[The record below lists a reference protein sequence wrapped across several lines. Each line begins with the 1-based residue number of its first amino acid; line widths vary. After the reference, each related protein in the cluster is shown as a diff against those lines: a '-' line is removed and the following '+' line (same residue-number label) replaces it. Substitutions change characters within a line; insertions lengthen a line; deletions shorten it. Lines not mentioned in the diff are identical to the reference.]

1 MGFFDNFKLEENI
14 PTEDNENELFLHSLN
29 ALRTM
34 EVIDIKTGTK
44 LGYIK
49 DIVVD
54 IENSRVVSI
63 LLPGVQRGWFSKEE
77 DIEIPW
83 KKVLKAGMEIILID
97 SSEVENFNLNNNL

>member
-1 MGFFDNFKLEENI
+1 MGFFDNFKLEENMSS
-14 PTEDNENELFLHSLN
+14 EEKEKENELLLHSLN

-49 DIVVD
+49 DIVID
-54 IENSRVVSI
+54 IENSKIVSI
-63 LLPGVQRGWFSKEE
+63 LLPGLPKGWFSKEE

-83 KKVLKAGMEIILID
+83 DKVIKAGMEIILID
-97 SSEVENFNLNNNL
+97 SSELDNFNYNI

>member
-1 MGFFDNFKLEENI
+1 MGFFDNFKLEENVS
-14 PTEDNENELFLHSLN
+14 TEEKENELFLHSLN

-54 IENSRVVSI
+54 IENSKVVSI
-63 LLPGVQRGWFSKEE
+63 LLPGLQKGWFSKEE

-83 KKVLKAGMEIILID
+83 EKVIKAGMEIILID
-97 SSEVENFNLNNNL
+97 SSEVENLNFNI

>member
-1 MGFFDNFKLEENI
+1 MGFFDNLEEENI
-14 PTEDNENELFLHSLN
+14 NDNEEVLLHSLN

-49 DIVVD
+49 DLVID
-54 IENSRVVSI
+54 IEDSKVLSI
-63 LLPGVQRGWFSKEE
+63 LIPGTQKGWFSKEE

-83 KKVLKAGMEIILID
+83 NKVKKAGMEVIIID
-97 SSEVENFNLNNNL
+97 SSEIEGFKL

>member
-1 MGFFDNFKLEENI
+1 MNYFTFI
-14 PTEDNENELFLHSLN
+14 N

>member
-1 MGFFDNFKLEENI
+1 MGFFDNLDEENI
-14 PTEDNENELFLHSLN
+14 NNNEEEVLLHSLN

-49 DIVVD
+49 DLVID
-54 IENSRVVSI
+54 IEDSKVLSI
-63 LLPGVQRGWFSKEE
+63 LIPGTQKGWFSKEE

-83 KKVLKAGMEIILID
+83 NKVKKAGVEVIIID
-97 SSEVENFNLNNNL
+97 SSEIEGFKL

>member
-1 MGFFDNFKLEENI
+1 MGLFENLNQENI
-14 PTEDNENELFLHSLN
+14 NNEDEEVLLHSLN

-49 DIVVD
+49 DLVID
-54 IENSRVVSI
+54 IEDSKVLSI
-63 LLPGVQRGWFSKEE
+63 LIPGTQKGWFSKEE

-83 KKVLKAGMEIILID
+83 NKVKKAGMEVIIID
-97 SSEVENFNLNNNL
+97 SSEIEGFKL

>member
-1 MGFFDNFKLEENI
+1 MGFFDNLEEENI
-14 PTEDNENELFLHSLN
+14 NNNEEELLHSLN

-49 DIVVD
+49 DLVID
-54 IENSRVVSI
+54 IEDSKVLSI
-63 LLPGVQRGWFSKEE
+63 LIPGTQKGWFSKEE

-83 KKVLKAGMEIILID
+83 DKVKKAGVEVIIID
-97 SSEVENFNLNNNL
+97 SSEIEGFKL

>member
-1 MGFFDNFKLEENI
+1 MGFFDNLEEENI
-14 PTEDNENELFLHSLN
+14 NNNEEEVLLHSLN

-49 DIVVD
+49 DLVID
-54 IENSRVVSI
+54 IEDSKVLSI
-63 LLPGVQRGWFSKEE
+63 LIPGTQKGWFSKEE

-83 KKVLKAGMEIILID
+83 NKVKKAGMEVIIID
-97 SSEVENFNLNNNL
+97 SSEIEGFKL

>member
-1 MGFFDNFKLEENI
+1 MGFFDNLNEENI
-14 PTEDNENELFLHSLN
+14 NINEDEVLLHSLN

-49 DIVVD
+49 DLVID
-54 IENSRVVSI
+54 IEESKVLSI
-63 LLPGVQRGWFSKEE
+63 LMPGTQKGWFSKEE

-83 KKVLKAGMEIILID
+83 NKVKKAGIEVIIID
-97 SSEVENFNLNNNL
+97 SSEIEGLNL